1 LVDSPLRLL
10 EIKPGWIIQDNN
22 FLATGRQHM
31 GKVFEMAKQQRRAI
45 KFAGGLDTRLI
56 DDWVAEQLR
65 GLRISEVFLAAD
77 TNEALK
83 PLAQAV
89 KRLSSLPRNKLRCY
103 VLCAYKDKDQN
114 EAEERLRAVWDIG
127 CLPFAQLYQPPDQ
140 YIKYNKE
147 WRDLAR
153 RWSRPAIIKSMMQ
166 HI

>member
-1 LVDSPLRLL
+1 VDSPLRLL
-10 EIKPGWIIQDNN
+10 EIKPGWIVQDNN
-22 FLATGRQHM
+22 LLATGRKHM
-31 GKVFEMAKQQRRAI
+31 GKVFKMLKWQRKAA
-45 KFAGGLDTRLI
+45 KFAGGLDARLV

-77 TNEALK
+77 TNGALN
-83 PLAQAV
+83 PLAQAT
-89 KRLSSLPRNKLRCY
+89 KRLSFLPRNKLRCY
-103 VLCAYKDKDQN
+103 VLCAYKGAGQE